1 MEIRKLIAEQVSGD
15 TERRSQF
22 VRSNKAS
29 ATIRTDNSWQQEA
42 ALFLL
47 HSGFKPGQAI
57 GHVEHIS
64 GSSRVGRTFGSVWRE
79 MRRLVEREAEVQPGQ
94 GAVVDKPL
102 YSIALRQKRNR
113 PTGSCELAIET
124 G

>member
-1 MEIRKLIAEQVSGD
+1 MHEIDRRLKEENVMEIRKLVAEQVPGD
-15 TERRSQF
+15 TERRSKL

-64 GSSRVGRTFGSVWRE
+64 GSSSVGRTFGSVWRE
-79 MRRLVEREAEVQPGQ
+79 MRSLVERGAE
-94 GAVVDKPL
+94 GAAGAGR
-102 YSIALRQKRNR
+102 S
-113 PTGSCELAIET
+113 S
-124 G
+124 